1 MRNEMIN
8 YLKNILE
15 EREKLFDAD
24 EEEMLV
30 PGEGEGDDE
39 EQTPTDGEETPTD
52 GEETPEETPEAP
64 AAAEGTDHAA
74 AAREKL
80 SVDLENFG
88 YIEYLEKVAKG
99 EVAEAGEILK
109 NGYPEAFPAEDVDSN
124 EKIKVG
130 AAKANAELGIDH
142 SVEEADTEFGA
153 EEESCQ
159 CCGAAKT
166 PDVPSS
172 LGLGSEGV

>member
-52 GEETPEETPEAP
+52 GEETPEAP

-124 EKIKVG
+124 EKIKKG

-142 SVEEADTEFGA
+142 SVEEAETEFGA
-153 EEESCQ
+153 DDDVM
-159 CCGAAKT
+159 KT

-172 LGLGSEGV
+172 LGAGSEGV